1 MNDVPAAER
10 QAMKQAPYDYRRFSL
25 AERDRRWK
33 AVRERMA
40 RDGIDVI
47 IAPPNNGNST
57 DWQADARYLSHCGG
71 GADASIG
78 CVFPLEDPP
87 TVVATSIIRWGPRV
101 QTWVADVREA
111 NRNYGRAMAE
121 RLQELNVDGKRI
133 GICGLAGG
141 TRTPEG
147 LIVHGTYEE
156 IAKAVPNSEIVNTTD
171 LLQEVRCVKSQE
183 ELDVL
188 QDSLDLVEKAHA
200 AEVEWAAKPGVRDYE
215 VWAAAI
221 YEMFRH
227 GSELSVHFNWL
238 ADYPPGRTLTRPQQ
252 KQLKAGDI
260 IVNELESSIIG
271 YRAQQVRPVAVRT
284 CDPIYVELIDFH
296 REVYGHL
303 LDFIR
308 PGVALAEVIQRTR
321 ELGEQLC
328 PKSGPLAGG
337 GARFVCHG
345 RGLGDDFPLATSD
358 SALKQFGAWRFPE
371 NGVFIIK
378 PNVHAGN
385 GASIA
390 WGDTCRVTSTGTVR
404 MGKGPHRMI
413 VAGAGEA

>member
-1 MNDVPAAER
+1 MTLASPH
-10 QAMKQAPYDYRRFSL
+10 DYRRFSL
-25 AERDRRWK
+25 AERNRRWQ
-33 AVRERMA
+33 AVRELMA

-78 CVFPLEDPP
+78 CVFPIADEP

-101 QTWVADVREA
+101 QDWVADVREA
-111 NRNYGRAMAE
+111 NRNYGRAIGE
-121 RLQELNVDGKRI
+121 RLRELNADGKRI

-156 IAKAVPNSEIVNTTD
+156 IVKAVPNAEIVNTTA
-171 LLQEVRCVKSQE
+171 LLQEVRCSKSAE
-183 ELDVL
+183 ELEAL
-188 QDSLDLVEKAHA
+188 QDSVDIVEKAYE
-200 AEVEWAAKPGVRDYE
+200 AEIEWAAKLGVRDYE
-215 VWAAAI
+215 VWAAAMNAI
-221 YEMFRH
+221 FSR

-238 ADYPPGRTLTRPQQ
+238 AANPPARTLTRPQQ
-252 KQLKAGDI
+252 KVLQDGDI

-271 YRAQQVRPVAVRT
+271 YRAQQVRPVAVRS
-284 CDPIYVELIDFH
+284 CDPIYIDLIEFH
-296 REVYGHL
+296 RELYARL
-303 LDFIR
+303 LELIR
-308 PGVALAEVIQRTR
+308 PGVSLATVMQKTR

-328 PKSGPLAGG
+328 PKTGLLAGG

-358 SALKQFGAWRFPE
+358 SALKQFGDWQFPE

-378 PNVHAGN
+378 PNVLAGN

-390 WGDTCRVTSTGTVR
+390 WGDTCRVTPAGTVR
-404 MGKGPHRMI
+404 MGKGPHEMI
-413 VAGAGEA
+413 IAR

>member
-1 MNDVPAAER
+1 VDPIGVGRGGSMTSEAA
-10 QAMKQAPYDYRRFSL
+10 YDYRRFSL
-25 AERDRRWK
+25 AERDRRWT
-33 AVRERMA
+33 AVRQLME
-40 RDGIDVI
+40 RDGIDAI

-78 CVFPLEDPP
+78 CVFPIADEP

-101 QTWVADVREA
+101 QDWVRDVREA

-121 RLQELNVDGKRI
+121 RLRELHADGKRI

-156 IAKAVPNSEIVNTTD
+156 IVKAVPSAQIVNTTA

-183 ELDVL
+183 EIDAL
-188 QDSLDLVEKAHA
+188 QDSVDIVERAYE
-200 AEVEWAAKPGVRDYE
+200 AEMEAAAKPGARDYE
-215 VWAAAI
+215 VWAAAMNAI
-221 YEMFRH
+221 FSR
-227 GSELSVHFNWL
+227 GSELSVHFNWF
-238 ADYPPGRTLTRPQQ
+238 AGYPPTRTLTRPQRRV
-252 KQLKAGDI
+252 LDDGDI

-271 YRAQQVRPVAVRT
+271 YRAQQVRPVAVRR
-284 CDPIYVELIDFH
+284 CDPVYVDLVDFH
-296 REVYGHL
+296 RDLYERL
-303 LDFIR
+303 LEFIR
-308 PGVALAEVIQRTR
+308 PGVTLAEVMQKTR
-321 ELGEQLC
+321 ELGEALC
-328 PKSGPLAGG
+328 PKNGALAGG

-358 SALKQFGAWRFPE
+358 SALKQFGDWRFPE

-378 PNVHAGN
+378 PNVFSGSGAGI
-385 GASIA
+385 G
-390 WGDTCRVTSTGTVR
+390 WGDSCRVTAAGTVR
-404 MGKGPHRMI
+404 MGKGAHEMLIAR
-413 VAGAGEA
+413 

>member
-1 MNDVPAAER
+1 M
-10 QAMKQAPYDYRRFSL
+10 YDYRRFSR

-33 AVRERMA
+33 AVRELMA

-78 CVFPLEDPP
+78 CVFPLEDEP
-87 TVVATSIIRWGPRV
+87 TVVATSIIRWGPLV
-101 QTWVADVREA
+101 QDWVADVREA
-111 NRNYGRAMAE
+111 NRNYGRAIGE
-121 RLQELNVDGKRI
+121 RLRELHADGKRI
-133 GICGLAGG
+133 GICGLSGG

-156 IAKAVPNSEIVNTTD
+156 IVRAAPNAEIVNTTA

-183 ELDVL
+183 ELDAL
-188 QDSLDLVEKAHA
+188 QDSVDIVERAVE
-200 AEVEWAAKPGVRDYE
+200 AEVEWAGRPGVRDYE
-215 VWAAAI
+215 VWAAAMNAI
-221 YEMFRH
+221 FSR

-238 ADYPPGRTLTRPQQ
+238 AAYPPSRTLTRPQQ
-252 KQLKAGDI
+252 KVLLDGDI

-284 CDPIYVELIDFH
+284 CDPTYVQLVDFH
-296 REVYGHL
+296 RELYASL
-303 LDFIR
+303 LEFIK
-308 PGVALAEVIQRTR
+308 PAVTLAAVMQKTR
-321 ELGEQLC
+321 QLGEELC
-328 PKSGPLAGG
+328 PKTGPLAGG

-358 SALKQFGAWRFPE
+358 SALKQFGDWRFPE

-378 PNVHAGN
+378 PNVFTGS
-385 GASIA
+385 GAAIA
-390 WGDTCRVTSTGTVR
+390 WGDTCRVTATGTVR
-404 MGKGPHRMI
+404 MGKGPHEMI
-413 VAGAGEA
+413 IAR